1 MHMKKLLQLALIFLF
16 YFLGMKVKEWLGL
29 PIPGSIVGLLLL
41 LAFIILFKN
50 LPVNRH
56 VEGAQ
61 LLIRNFTL
69 FFIPTTVAIILYLG
83 LFVTWNVVSVPA
95 VLLSTLATIGLTGWL
110 LQRYT
115 DRRDAR

>member
-1 MHMKKLLQLALIFLF
+1 MKKLLQLALIFLF
-16 YFLGMKVKEWLGL
+16 YFLGMRLKEWLGL

-41 LAFIILFKN
+41 LAFILLFKD

-61 LLIRNFTL
+61 VLIRNFTL

-83 LFVTWNVVSVPA
+83 LFVTWNAVSVPA
-95 VLLSTLATIGLTGWL
+95 VLFSTLATIALVGWL
-110 LQRYT
+110 LQRFT
-115 DRRDAR
+115 ERKDAR

>member
-1 MHMKKLLQLALIFLF
+1 MKRLLQLVLIFLF
-16 YFLGMKVKEWLGL
+16 YLFGMRMKEWLGL
-29 PIPGSIVGLLLL
+29 PIPGSIVGMLLL

-61 LLIRNFTL
+61 VLIRNFTL

-83 LFVTWNVVSVPA
+83 LFATWNVVSVPA
-95 VLLSTLATIGLTGWL
+95 VLLSTLATIALVAYA
-110 LQRYT
+110 LQRFM
-115 DRRDAR
+115 DRREPR